1 MIKMLVSSFLTALV
15 ISIIYFLFEHS
26 LEKAIIIF
34 IGLVFIL
41 LIRDLIVKKIKE
53 KKNKPN

>member
-1 MIKMLVSSFLTALV
+1 MIKLLVSSFLTALV

-34 IGLVFIL
+34 VGLLVIL
-41 LIRDLIVKKIKE
+41 IIRDLIVKKVKD

>member
-1 MIKMLVSSFLTALV
+1 MIKLLVSSFLTALA
-15 ISIIYFLFEHS
+15 ISIIYFLSEHS

-34 IGLVFIL
+34 LGSLVIL
-41 LIRDLIVKKIKE
+41 IIRDLIVKKVKD